1 MHEFITPFGVSAQT
15 AYRRDLKDLS
25 RTRDDA
31 ALLGAGRALSD
42 RKKRRQRISGIF
54 PSHTLVELGDVVFY
68 RNIDVPLKELKTIG
82 NQNAEQLKALIE
94 QSRNRIVSEMESL
107 RKKTEVI
114 DRRLAIIDEIIRSQ
128 REITFAEGAPPF
140 QKAVLFQYDNA
151 EFIARYLQNPNDF
164 VIVGKPE
171 DGLKVLNCLSVP
183 ADDCSGSPVWQADG
197 KRYIMSHFK
206 VKLYDVNTTDFF
218 RVTDALKE
226 RGYCPKSYI
235 AQFLINMSD
244 GSARYDYYR
253 IWYEV

>member
-1 MHEFITPFGVSAQT
+1 MNSSHRSASPRKLHIGEISKIYHVPVTTLHYWEREGLFQTEKNADSGYREFS
-15 AYRRDLKDLS
+15 
-25 RTRDDA
+25 
-31 ALLGAGRALSD
+31 
-42 RKKRRQRISGIF
+42 

-114 DRRLAIIDEIIRSQ
+114 DRRLAVIDEIIRSQ

-140 QKAVLFQYDNA
+140 QKAILFQYDNA

-183 ADDCSGSPVWQADG
+183 ADDCNGSPVWQADD

-226 RGYCPKSYI
+226 RGYRPKSYI

-244 GSARYDYYR
+244 GSTRYDYYR